1 MKKYIYFICIACF
14 TIVLSACGSQP
25 AKQEDD
31 PHVRTENAGRQAQIP
46 QQENDPLREIVDRM
60 SLEEKAAQMFIARC
74 PEENAEELAGQ
85 YKLGGYILFAR
96 DFKDSTPDKVRKTIE
111 SYQAQADIP
120 MFIGVDEE
128 GGTVNRVS
136 RYTQFR
142 NTPFPSPQALYSR
155 GDMEAVFMDAKEK
168 SECLLDLGINLNFAP
183 VCDVSQDSADFIY
196 DRTLGLGPEKTAEYV
211 RNVVNAMDKAKI
223 GCVLKHFP
231 GYGNNVDTHTG
242 IAHDNRQYQ
251 QFLDCDFLPFM
262 AGIEAGAG
270 MVLVSHNIVACM
282 DREFPASLS
291 VRVHEI
297 LRKDLGFQGVIITDN
312 LAMDAIGQ
320 YIDDE
325 DAAVLAIQAGNDMI
339 CCTNFTEQIP
349 AVVQAVKDGKIEEGG
364 LEEAVFRILKLKRKL
379 GIIKE

>member
-1 MKKYIYFICIACF
+1 M
-14 TIVLSACGSQP
+14 
-25 AKQEDD
+25 
-31 PHVRTENAGRQAQIP
+31 
-46 QQENDPLREIVDRM
+46 
-60 SLEEKAAQMFIARC
+60 
-74 PEENAEELAGQ
+74 
-85 YKLGGYILFAR
+85 
-96 DFKDSTPDKVRKTIE
+96 
-111 SYQAQADIP
+111 
-120 MFIGVDEE
+120 
-128 GGTVNRVS
+128 
-136 RYTQFR
+136 
-142 NTPFPSPQALYSR
+142 
-155 GDMEAVFMDAKEK
+155 
-168 SECLLDLGINLNFAP
+168 
-183 VCDVSQDSADFIY
+183 
-196 DRTLGLGPEKTAEYV
+196 

>member
-1 MKKYIYFICIACF
+1 
-14 TIVLSACGSQP
+14 
-25 AKQEDD
+25 
-31 PHVRTENAGRQAQIP
+31 
-46 QQENDPLREIVDRM
+46 
-60 SLEEKAAQMFIARC
+60 LEEKAAQMFIARC

-168 SECLLDLGINLNFAP
+168 SEFLLDLGINLNFAP